1 LRILPLR
8 NSRQLLLFDNF
19 LARAVLLSRG
29 SQAIREERSVE
40 ANRESGRHGLKSRP
54 NARIDLPRSTG
65 QLRAMAQRAIPSYA
79 KNPIGAAQLLLAR
92 ATQARRIALTL
103 SKADAEIA
111 EAYAAECEAEARR
124 LLGWR
129 SPPMAA

>member
-1 LRILPLR
+1 MR
-8 NSRQLLLFDNF
+8 
-19 LARAVLLSRG
+19 
-29 SQAIREERSVE
+29 
-40 ANRESGRHGLKSRP
+40 NRESAGHGLKSRP
-54 NARIDLPRSTG
+54 NARIDLPRATV

-79 KNPIGAAQLLLAR
+79 KNAVAAAQLLLAR

-103 SKADAEIA
+103 SRPDAEIA
-111 EAYAAECEAEARR
+111 EAYAAECEGEARR